1 MITSIQIY
9 PLQSKGFPIVTQTD
23 PHAIGYYCKQK
34 EPWQKAITVLATTLP
49 EFKIPVF
56 EVSTFQ
62 EYPALELP
70 DPDTIANN
78 AYLGIQIQLF
88 TLFEQLASFVKDG
101 PTAYS
106 IVIPIYT
113 NLTTMSADDPKEN
126 VIGFSTF
133 CQIGMYAT
141 PETED
146 SLQVNTIS
154 NSNPFP
160 VQVLPALQ
168 NPPDLNES
176 SDARERFAFQLTQL
190 WDTVFPSWIPQ
201 PVTL

>member
-1 MITSIQIY
+1 MITSVQIY
-9 PLQSKGFPIVTQTD
+9 PLQNKTFPILYQSAS
-23 PHAIGYYCKQK
+23 PAIVYYCKQK
-34 EPWQKAITVLATTLP
+34 EPWQKHITVLATTLP
-49 EFKIPVF
+49 EIKIPVF

-70 DPDTIANN
+70 DTDTIANN
-78 AYLGIQIQLF
+78 AYLGIQTQLHA
-88 TLFEQLASFVKDG
+88 LFEQLASFVKEG
-101 PTAYS
+101 PTPYS

-113 NLTTMSADDPKEN
+113 NLTTLSADHPKEN
-126 VIGFSTF
+126 TIGFSTF

-141 PETED
+141 PETDE

-190 WDTVFPSWIPQ
+190 WKTVSPQ
-201 PVTL
+201 SIVL